1 MICSF
6 FAFKMLSERDER
18 DMHAKE
24 QFIMSHAAL
33 CTIPL
38 ALTAGDAAVASAETE
53 RTRRTPARGVS
64 DTHGEEFTYSDRD
77 TCCRPHGPMLNRCI
91 TLPGNLIDSR
101 GENESTKTELPDLHE
116 VEGSK
121 HEFGHHA
128 HRLFDSDDDL
138 DYHAHHHWHPHDSN
152 SHYS

>member
-1 MICSF
+1 
-6 FAFKMLSERDER
+6 
-18 DMHAKE
+18 MHAKE

-38 ALTAGDAAVASAETE
+38 ALSAGDAAIAAAETE
-53 RTRRTPARGVS
+53 RVS
-64 DTHGEEFTYSDRD
+64 DTHGEEFTYSDRN
-77 TCCRPHGPMLNRCI
+77 TCCRPNRPMLNRCMA
-91 TLPGNLIDSR
+91 LPGTLI
-101 GENESTKTELPDLHE
+101 ENDPTKTELADLHE

-121 HEFGHHA
+121 HEFGHHG

-138 DYHAHHHWHPHDSN
+138 DYHVHHHWHPHESN